1 MNITLEQLK
10 TLDAIIRT
18 GTFAGAAAEQHKVP
32 SAISYAM
39 RMLEEGLGVELFDR
53 SHRKAVLTPAGQRL
67 YEAGQ
72 GVLQA
77 LDGLEQ
83 VASALGSGWEPELRV
98 VVDGALPMEPISRC
112 LRRFAEPGLPTR
124 LRLDVEYQEGV
135 IDRFE
140 QERGDLAL
148 TLGFDEGGNDR
159 GYICTPLPP
168 LELVLVVA
176 AGHPLLEQ
184 PEQRDLYAELVVRDS
199 SPRYARQPRASVLGS
214 KTVMYLSDF
223 HSKRLAVLDG
233 AGFGWIPLHLIE
245 ADLKAGRLHPLPL
258 SGDSRF
264 TYYPQ
269 AITQPRRPLGRAG
282 KLFLETLL
290 DATARGMPA
299 APPP

>member
-10 TLDAIIRT
+10 TLDAILRT
-18 GTFAGAAAEQHKVP
+18 GSFAGAAAEQHKVP

-53 SHRKAVLTPAGQRL
+53 RHRKAVLTAAGQRL

-83 VASALGSGWEPELRV
+83 VANALGSGWEPELRV
-98 VVDGALPMEPISRC
+98 VVDGALPMGPISRC

-140 QERGDLAL
+140 QERADLAL

-159 GYICTPLPP
+159 GYVCTPLPP

-176 AGHPLLEQ
+176 TGHRLLSHPAE
-184 PEQRDLYAELVVRDS
+184 RDQFAELVVRDS
-199 SPRYARQPRASVLGS
+199 SPRYARQPRASMLGS
-214 KTVMYLSDF
+214 RTVMYLSDF
-223 HSKRLAVLDG
+223 HSKRLAVLEG
-233 AGFGWIPLHLIE
+233 AGFGWIPRHLVE
-245 ADLKAGRLHPLPL
+245 SDLQAQRLALLTLEGSPHW
-258 SGDSRF
+258 
-264 TYYPQ
+264 TYQPQ
-269 AITQPRRPLGRAG
+269 AITQPRRSLGRAG
-282 KLFLETLL
+282 KLFMETLL
-290 DATARGMPA
+290 QSP
-299 APPP
+299 